1 MDWGQW
7 AGTSLICCSAA
18 DNLQDLKESAGARY
32 HGVLSE
38 VRARGFVFVCLL
50 ALCVPAAYKAGLV
63 MTFDFFSIQSP
74 LF

>member
-38 VRARGFVFVCLL
+38 VRARGFVFVCLFVSTL
-50 ALCVPAAYKAGLV
+50 RTSSLQGRVGHDV
-63 MTFDFFSIQSP
+63 
-74 LF
+74 